1 MPLFDFTLKNIE
13 QALAFNYASP
23 CWFWLTDG
31 SYNICING
39 KRLLS
44 YNPDCLMAE
53 ERAQVEQHAAING
66 LPPHEPDYYIVR
78 LYEDVLSEALPYTW
92 HNVGELAHQCLL
104 NPSVDD
110 LAGEARWNS
119 VILDEDND
127 LLDKCMFP
135 HGYLGSGYMLMP
147 EFRVWRYADEI
158 YIYWNGNRT
167 NENGIP
173 FFQHTGEAVFVISFD
188 DFIHEVRDFHRRLMA
203 AMAERIRQIQTDF
216 PNFYPVVRPIVHFA
230 CGYQPAPTVGRSS
243 PSD

>member
-13 QALAFNYASP
+13 QALAFNDASP

-44 YNPDCLMAE
+44 YNPDCLTAE
-53 ERAQVEQHAAING
+53 ERAQVEQHAAANG
-66 LPPHEPDYYIVR
+66 LPAHEPDYYIVR

-104 NPSVDD
+104 NPTVDD

-119 VILDEDND
+119 VILDEDDD
-127 LLDKCMFP
+127 LLDKCLFP

-173 FFQHTGEAVFVISFD
+173 FFQHMGEAVFVISFD
-188 DFIHEVRDFHRRLMA
+188 DFIHEVRDFHRRLI
-203 AMAERIRQIQTDF
+203 ET
-216 PNFYPVVRPIVHFA
+216 H
-230 CGYQPAPTVGRSS
+230 
-243 PSD
+243 

>member
-44 YNPDCLMAE
+44 YNPDCLTAE
-53 ERAQVEQHAAING
+53 ERAQVEQHAAANG
-66 LPPHEPDYYIVR
+66 LPAHEPDYYIVR
-78 LYEDVLSEALPYTW
+78 LYEDLLSDALPYTW

-104 NPSVDD
+104 NPTVDD

-119 VILDEDND
+119 VVLDEDDD
-127 LLDKCMFP
+127 LLDKCLFP

-158 YIYWNGNRT
+158 YIY
-167 NENGIP
+167 
-173 FFQHTGEAVFVISFD
+173 
-188 DFIHEVRDFHRRLMA
+188 
-203 AMAERIRQIQTDF
+203 
-216 PNFYPVVRPIVHFA
+216 
-230 CGYQPAPTVGRSS
+230 
-243 PSD
+243 